1 MKTAAERLDE
11 QWDRS
16 FTEFHAWVTQTGGLP
31 RRRSNEATEYR
42 LANWLNRQR
51 TDSRKE
57 TIDPEHER
65 QLRTVPGAL
74 EAPGL
79 RLSDVVLADR
89 VGSFHVTHGRLPRR
103 GVKGEGTMVNYLARL
118 RAMTR
123 VGDISA
129 EALSAFETIPGAVL
143 GTSSKQ
149 SPTVDDRLEQLRRYL
164 AENGHLPPYD
174 APLGQWLNRALRGKA
189 STRLRQAEH
198 AKKAANALI
207 EGHPTRAQRHVR
219 KAAKG
224 LTEDHSTRAQLH
236 SRKPR
241 TVASRYVPQ
250 LEEYVALHGH
260 LPSSGA
266 KSEPRYLRQ
275 HLLKL
280 LANPRISESQVE
292 RINALLEA
300 PTWSEGN
307 TVSPDRIAEFYAAN
321 GRLPMRG
328 AATPESSLAAQL
340 IRMRARHREGR
351 LSAAA
356 KKVLSAVPGALG

>member
-1 MKTAAERLDE
+1 MTTAAERLDE

-16 FTEFHAWVTQTGGLP
+16 FAEFQAWVTQTGGLP

-42 LANWLNRQR
+42 LSNWLNRQR

-65 QLRTVPGAL
+65 LLRTIPGAL
-74 EAPGL
+74 EASGL
-79 RLSDVVLADR
+79 RLSDVVLTDR
-89 VGSFHVTHGRLPRR
+89 VGSFHAAHGRLPRR

-149 SPTVDDRLEQLRRYL
+149 SPTVDDRLEHPRRYL

-174 APLGQWLNRALRGKA
+174 APPGQWLTRALRGKD

-198 AKKAANALI
+198 AKKAAK
-207 EGHPTRAQRHVR
+207 E
-219 KAAKG
+219 
-224 LTEDHSTRAQLH
+224 LTEDHPTSAQLH

-280 LANPRISESQVE
+280 LASPRISEPQAA

-307 TVSPDRIAEFYAAN
+307 TVSPDRIAQFYAAN
-321 GRLPMRG
+321 GRLPRRG

-340 IRMRARHREGR
+340 IRLLARDREGR

>member
-16 FTEFHAWVTQTGGLP
+16 FAEFQAWVTRTGGLP

-51 TDSRKE
+51 TDSRKG

-65 QLRTVPGAL
+65 RLRTIPGAL
-74 EAPGL
+74 EASGL

-89 VGSFHVTHGRLPRR
+89 VGSFHATHGRLPRR
-103 GVKGEGTMVNYLARL
+103 GVKGEGTTVNYLARL

-149 SPTVDDRLEQLRRYL
+149 SPTVDGRLEHLRRYL

-189 STRLRQAEH
+189 STRVDKAER
-198 AKKAANALI
+198 ARKAANALI
-207 EGHPTRAQRHVR
+207 EGHQTRA
-219 KAAKG
+219 
-224 LTEDHSTRAQLH
+224 ELH
-236 SRKPR
+236 RREETSIEGQPTPPTGRKPK
-241 TVASRYVPQ
+241 ASRYVPQ

-266 KSEPRYLRQ
+266 KSEPRYLRR

-280 LANPRISESQVE
+280 LANPRISESQAE

-307 TVSPDRIAEFYAAN
+307 TVSADRIAQFYAAN
-321 GRLPMRG
+321 GRLPRRG
-328 AATPESSLAAQL
+328 AATPESSLAAQM
-340 IRMRARHREGR
+340 IRLRARASDGR

-356 KKVLSAVPGALG
+356 RKVLSAVPGALG